1 MHLDYINCKFLH
13 RYNNARELVDAELGE
28 GYFSEHLEVIDH
40 AWMSFSGELVAWA
53 SVVIDGYVGILK
65 CVVVHPQYR
74 GEGIAK
80 ELTKIRLEYLKNQG
94 CKYVKSYAWVRPD
107 GSCPSCGILEKNG
120 FEVIDEL
127 NGYYSRF
134 KHKCPYC
141 DKDCKCSAR
150 VYQKEL

>member
-1 MHLDYINCKFLH
+1 MHFDYINCKFLH
-13 RYNNARELVDAELGE
+13 RYNDARKLVDADLGE

-40 AWMSFSGELVAWA
+40 AWMSFSGELVGWA
-53 SVVIDGYVGILK
+53 SVIVDGYVGILK

-80 ELTKIRLEYLKNQG
+80 ELTKIRLAYLKDQG
-94 CKYVKSYAWVRPD
+94 CKFVKSYAWVRPD

-134 KHKCPYC
+134 KHSCPHC